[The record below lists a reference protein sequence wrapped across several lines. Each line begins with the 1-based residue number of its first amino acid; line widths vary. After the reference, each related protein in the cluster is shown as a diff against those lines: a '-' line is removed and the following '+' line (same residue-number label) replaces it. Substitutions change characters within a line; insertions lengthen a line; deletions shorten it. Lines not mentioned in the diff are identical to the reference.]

1 MRPQSHLRARS
12 AVAGLG
18 ALAITTTLAASPAA
32 GQTEYR
38 SPVAPTVTATPQAA
52 AAPSGRAAATL
63 RVREARTS
71 VLLGRRA
78 TVRGNLRPARAGRT
92 VRLQRNGADG
102 WTTIAKA
109 RTDARGRFTIG
120 VTPRRTGSAVVRLR
134 FSGDTR
140 TRPARNTIGR
150 LDVFRQAFASWY
162 GPGLYGNQLG
172 CGGRLNPGTLGVA
185 HKTLPCGAR
194 VTLRHRGNV
203 VRVRV
208 IDRGP
213 YVGGREFDLTAA
225 TKQALGFGSTG
236 YVQTTR

>member
-1 MRPQSHLRARS
+1 MRPQTHLRARS
-12 AVAGLG
+12 AIAGLG

-38 SPVAPTVTATPQAA
+38 SPTAPTVTATPQAA
-52 AAPSGRAAATL
+52 TPSAREAASL
-63 RVREARTS
+63 SVSEARTS

-78 TVRGNLRPARAGRT
+78 TVRGSLRPARAARV
-92 VRLQRNGADG
+92 VRLQRNGAGG
-102 WTTIAKA
+102 WTTIATA

-120 VTPRRTGSAVVRLR
+120 VTPRRTGSALVRLR